1 MARHAFAADRLKSL
15 CRAIHASCR
24 KLGMDEETRRSM
36 LFNVTGKRSTTE
48 LTLTDCDK
56 VLDHL
61 FDKGAPRPTKK
72 KAVGVYPGTPNNIDR
87 KPMLDKIEAQLADM
101 KLPWSYAV
109 AIAKRQTPVT
119 VGVCIERLEWVP
131 NKGLSAVISALE
143 VEQKKR
149 ARLEDIDAT
158 LKRIGKTR
166 ADVSEMLAKAGI
178 TDKWDRNLKR
188 LSFVGNA
195 LPVWWPE

>member
-1 MARHAFAADRLKSL
+1 MARHAFQADRLKAMR
-15 CRAIHASCR
+15 RAVHASCR
-24 KLGMDEETRRSM
+24 QLDMDEETRRSM

-48 LTLTDCDK
+48 LTLADCDK

-61 FDKGAPRPTKK
+61 REKGAPRPVKK
-72 KAVGVYPGTPNNIDR
+72 KTVGAYPGAPANLGR
-87 KPMLDKIEAQLADM
+87 EPMLQKIEAQLADM

-131 NKGLSAVISALE
+131 EKGLAAVIAALD

-149 ARLEDIDAT
+149 ARLEDVDVA
-158 LKRIGKTR
+158 LKRLGKTR
-166 ADVSEMLAKAGI
+166 ADVSAMLAKAG
-178 TDKWDRNLKR
+178 DSGKWERNLKK
-188 LSFVGNA
+188 LVFVGNA